1 MKLDEHFMIFKT
13 EKYRERSAIK
23 RFLLK
28 RFLKKIN
35 RLFVSC
41 QPHRVLEIGCGEGF
55 VLGFLSTLHPEVK
68 YLGIDIDSQQL
79 KLLKEHFPTII
90 TSQEDIINTD
100 PAGRNFDL
108 VLAIEVLEHI
118 NDYQKALNNIS
129 QFSNKYILI
138 SVPWEPAF
146 RLSNLLRGKNIKRWG
161 NDIEHVNNWSK
172 KKITKIVSDYFNII
186 RAEIS
191 FPWTVILAQKK

>member
-1 MKLDEHFMIFKT
+1 MYI
-13 EKYRERSAIK
+13 
-23 RFLLK
+23 
-28 RFLKKIN
+28 
-35 RLFVSC
+35 RLPV
-41 QPHRVLEIGCGEGF
+41 
-55 VLGFLSTLHPEVK
+55 
-68 YLGIDIDSQQL
+68 